1 MSVQYSF
8 MRYEKKYFLD
18 LRQYELLLGPMERYM
33 KKDAYGQYTI
43 CNVYYDTE
51 DWRLVR
57 ASIEKPPY
65 KEKLRVRSYGTPN
78 DHDSVFIELKK
89 KYDGIVYKRRISLP
103 AKDAGAFLAGEDV
116 SEDAGQI
123 GKEIRWFQ
131 DFYHAVPRVFL
142 AYDRKAFAG
151 IENEDIRITFDTN
164 LRWRDSQVDLRKGDW
179 GAPLIPKDNVLM
191 EIKTAG
197 GYPLWLS
204 RLLADICAFPNSF
217 SKYGTCYQ
225 KFIIP
230 KETMKGARFSA

>member
-8 MRYEKKYFLD
+8 MRYEKKYFLNAK
-18 LRQYELLLGPMERYM
+18 QYELLLGPMERYM
-33 KKDAYGQYTI
+33 KKDVYGQYTI
-43 CNVYYDTE
+43 CNIYYDTE

-65 KEKLRVRSYGTPN
+65 KEKLRVRSYGTPGEN
-78 DHDSVFIELKK
+78 DDVFIELKK

-103 AKDAGAFLAGEDV
+103 AKDTEAFLAGEAV
-116 SEDAGQI
+116 SKDTGQI

-131 DFYHAVPRVFL
+131 TFYHTVPRVFL
-142 AYDRKAFAG
+142 AYDRLAFAG
-151 IENEDIRITFDTN
+151 IEDGDIRITFDSN
-164 LRWRDSQVDLRKGDW
+164 LRWRDDQVDLRKGDW
-179 GAPLIPKDNVLM
+179 GHPLIPKDNVLM

-225 KFIIP
+225 QFMIP
-230 KETMKGARFSA
+230 KEKMKGARFSA